1 MTTPASQEVRSH
13 AENTVDVTDS
23 APAAAP
29 PLAGFAA
36 GNPAVLGLPVF
47 VAGTVALAL
56 ALVGYVPGGLVG
68 GALPIILAS
77 TGLGLGV
84 ATLWAAA
91 LGQTAVAGIFGI
103 FAGFWLSY
111 GVLVLGLTHNWFG
124 VTPEAVVRSQALFL
138 VTWLVVVVMLTLA
151 TLRLPLAFT
160 LLFVLVDLC
169 LVALLIS
176 TLDASTAWA
185 KFGGYLAFAFAAIG
199 VYLFVGI
206 AGEATGGAPMPLGR
220 PVVHT

>member
-1 MTTPASQEVRSH
+1 MTAIAHDEVRTH
-13 AENTVDVTDS
+13 NHI
-23 APAAAP
+23 APEEPVVAAAP
-29 PLAGFAA
+29 TGFAA

-77 TGLGLGV
+77 TGLGLSV
-84 ATLWAAA
+84 ATIWAAA

-111 GVLVLGLTHNWFG
+111 GMLVLGLTHNWFG

-138 VTWLVVVVMLTLA
+138 VTWLVVVAMLTLA

-160 LLFVLVDLC
+160 LLFLLVDLT
-169 LVALLIS
+169 LIALIIG
-176 TLDASTAWA
+176 TLDASLAWV

-206 AGEATGGAPMPLGR
+206 ASEATGGNPMPLGR
-220 PVVHT
+220 PVLHS

>member
-1 MTTPASQEVRSH
+1 MATTASQDVRSH
-13 AENTVDVTDS
+13 VQPDPVAEVRAES
-23 APAAAP
+23 APPAP
-29 PLAGFAA
+29 IGFAA

-68 GALPIILAS
+68 GALPIILAA
-77 TGLGLGV
+77 TGLGLSV
-84 ATLWAAA
+84 ATIWAAA

-138 VTWLVVVVMLTLA
+138 ITWLVVILMLTLA

-160 LLFVLVDLC
+160 LLFALVDLC

-176 TLDASTAWA
+176 TLDASVAWG
-185 KFGGYLAFAFAAIG
+185 KLGGYLAFAFAAVG

-206 AGEATGGAPMPLGR
+206 AGEATGGRSMALGK
-220 PVVHT
+220 PVVGA

>member
-1 MTTPASQEVRSH
+1 MTAIAHDEVRSH
-13 AENTVDVTDS
+13 THL
-23 APAAAP
+23 APDEPEVAAAP
-29 PLAGFAA
+29 SGFAA

-68 GALPIILAS
+68 GALPIILAA
-77 TGLGLGV
+77 TGVGLSV
-84 ATLWAAA
+84 ATIWAAA

-124 VTPEAVVRSQALFL
+124 VTPEAIVRSQALFL
-138 VTWLVVVVMLTLA
+138 VTWLVVIGMLTLA

-160 LLFVLVDLC
+160 ALFVLVDIC
-169 LVALLIS
+169 LVALIIG
-176 TLDASTAWA
+176 TLDASLTWV
-185 KFGGYLAFAFAAIG
+185 KLGGYVAFVFAAIG

-206 AGEATGGAPMPLGR
+206 AGEATGGRPLPLGR
-220 PVVHT
+220 PVVH